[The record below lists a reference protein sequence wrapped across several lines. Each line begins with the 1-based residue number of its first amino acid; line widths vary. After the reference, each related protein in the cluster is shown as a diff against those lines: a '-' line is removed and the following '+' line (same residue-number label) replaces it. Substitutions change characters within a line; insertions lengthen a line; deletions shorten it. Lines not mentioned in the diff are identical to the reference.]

1 VVVVVVVVRSR
12 RVGDSLAR
20 RSRRVAGSMVGDSLV
35 RRVVVGDSLVRR
47 VVVGDSLV
55 HLDPD
60 RDPCPC
66 LLVAELLGA
75 ELAPPLAPV
84 PYPKRRSVSTPCAQS
99 ASVLGD
105 AAFWRGAASLS
116 AARRAHRSRSSSGR
130 LRSSATVAR
139 ASAEANATRII
150 AARLRSTSPSA
161 GERCSVCGRAVPAGH
176 PTLARWLARQHLM

>member
-1 VVVVVVVVRSR
+1 VEVVVVVVVRSR

-20 RSRRVAGSMVGDSLV
+20 RSRRVAGSMVA
-35 RRVVVGDSLVRR
+35 DSLVRR

-116 AARRAHRSRSSSGR
+116 AARRAHRSRSSSGSSTCR

>member
-1 VVVVVVVVRSR
+1 MVVVVVVVRSR

-84 PYPKRRSVSTPCAQS
+84 PYPKSRLVSTPCTTVAG
-99 ASVLGD
+99 VLGD
-105 AAFWRGAASLS
+105 AVYG
-116 AARRAHRSRSSSGR
+116 RR
-130 LRSSATVAR
+130 VAW
-139 ASAEANATRII
+139 
-150 AARLRSTSPSA
+150 
-161 GERCSVCGRAVPAGH
+161 RCSPTSLPAPHGG
-176 PTLARWLARQHLM
+176 AR